1 MALIECDRG
10 RDARVTMVVDAA
22 HLRQDLI
29 AKGFLELTT
38 PDTVQ

>member
-1 MALIECDRG
+1 MALIESDRG
-10 RDARVTMVVDAA
+10 RDARVTIGRDAA